1 MAVVCLF
8 WNRWFLTARESSCKF
23 AVKTKAI
30 L

>member
-1 MAVVCLF
+1 VDNAAGEERPM
-8 WNRWFLTARESSCKF
+8 T